1 MKKIKRVL
9 NYLKKYKL
17 YAILA
22 PILIILEVIMDLMLP
37 NMMSDII
44 NIGVANQDTKYVII
58 NVILMFLLTIIGV
71 AGGLGS
77 SYFAAKASENVTAD
91 LREEVFAKISRL
103 SFFNLEK
110 IKPGHLLTVLTNDI
124 STIGMLI
131 MMGLRILFRVPVIFL
146 GSLIMAFFIDLK
158 LSLILLVLIPIV
170 FTLVFTILKKAFPY
184 FNKIQNCVD
193 DVNSIVRENVSGV
206 RVVKAFVMED
216 KEISRF
222 DYTNK
227 KLLNTTL
234 KGVKIITISMPIMML
249 AINLATILILWFGG
263 NMVVSGSLL
272 VGDIFAFVQ
281 YASNILSSL
290 LMASMTIMMS
300 SRSIVSAGRVFEIL
314 DATEDFKNKKN
325 SVVLNDMKGKIEFKD
340 VSFSY
345 EGGSGDEVLKDISF
359 TINPNEKIAII
370 GAIGSG
376 KSTIANLIPRFYDV
390 DQGEILIDG
399 VNVKDIEIEF
409 LRRSIGFSFQQTFI
423 FSKTIKENISYGN
436 LDSPQEEIELAAKIS
451 AASDFIENKDK
462 GYNYVLEQ
470 RGVNLS
476 GGQKQRISI
485 ARSILINPR
494 ILILDDSTSAV
505 DVKTAKAIKK
515 ALDEHK
521 KCTTLIITSRIS
533 EALDAD
539 KVIVLDDGKLV
550 GFDTPEQLL
559 KENSYYQEIYKSQLK
574 EEK

>member
-1 MKKIKRVL
+1 MKKIKRIL

-44 NIGVANQDTKYVII
+44 NIGVANQNTKYVII
-58 NVILMFLLTIIGV
+58 NVILMFLLTTIGV

-77 SYFAAKASENVTAD
+77 SYFAAKASENVAAD

-170 FTLVFTILKKAFPY
+170 FMLVFTILKKAFPY

-390 DQGEILIDG
+390 NQGEILIDG

-409 LRRSIGFSFQQTFI
+409 LRKNIGFSFQQTFI

-451 AASDFIENKDK
+451 AASDFIEKKDK

>member
-1 MKKIKRVL
+1 MKNIKRIL

-37 NMMSDII
+37 NLMSDII
-44 NIGVANQDTKYVII
+44 NIGVANQDTKYVVV
-58 NVILMFLLTIIGV
+58 NVILMFLLTLVGV
-71 AGGLGS
+71 AGGLS
-77 SYFAAKASENVTAD
+77 SSFFAAKASENVAAD
-91 LREEVFAKISRL
+91 LRKEVFAKISRL
-103 SFFNLEK
+103 SFLNLEK

-124 STIGMLI
+124 STIGSLI

-146 GSLIMAFFIDLK
+146 GSLIMAFFISFK
-158 LSLILLVLIPIV
+158 LSLILIVLIPIV
-170 FTLVFTILKKAFPY
+170 FILVFSILKKAFPY
-184 FNKIQNCVD
+184 FNKIQGCID

-263 NMVVSGSLL
+263 NMVVDGSLL

-281 YASNILSSL
+281 YTSNILNSL

-314 DATEDFKNKKN
+314 DATEDFKSKKN
-325 SVVLNDMKGKIEFKD
+325 SVTLTDMKGKIEFKN

-345 EGGSGDEVLKDISF
+345 EGGSGDEVLKDINF
-359 TINPNEKIAII
+359 IINPNEKIAII

-390 DQGEILIDG
+390 SKGEILIDD
-399 VNVKDIEIEF
+399 VNIKNIDISA
-409 LRRSIGFSFQQTFI
+409 LRKSVGFSFQQTFI

-436 LDSPQEEIELAAKIS
+436 LDAEMEEIELAAQIS
-451 AASDFIENKDK
+451 AASDFIEKKEK

-470 RGVNLS
+470 RGANLS

-485 ARSILINPR
+485 ARSILINPK

-505 DVKTAKAIKK
+505 DVKTAKSIKK

-521 KCTTLIITSRIS
+521 KCTTIIITSRIS

-550 GFDTPEQLL
+550 GFDTPEKLL

>member
-1 MKKIKRVL
+1 MKNIKRVL
-9 NYLKKYKL
+9 NYLKKYKI

-77 SYFAAKASENVTAD
+77 SFFAAKASENVAAD
-91 LREEVFAKISRL
+91 LRQEVFVKISRL
-103 SFFNLEK
+103 SFLNLEK

-146 GSLIMAFFIDLK
+146 GSLVMAFFIDLK
-158 LSLILLVLIPIV
+158 LSLILVILIPIV
-170 FTLVFTILKKAFPY
+170 FMLVFTILRKAFPY
-184 FNKIQNCVD
+184 FNKIQNCID

-222 DYTNK
+222 DSTNK
-227 KLLNTTL
+227 RLLNTTL

-263 NMVVSGSLL
+263 NMVVGGSLL

-314 DATEDFKNKKN
+314 DAKEDFKNKKN
-325 SVVLNDMKGKIEFKD
+325 SIVLNDMKGKIEFKD

-345 EGGSGDEVLKDISF
+345 EGGSGDEVLKDINF

-390 DQGEILIDG
+390 NKGEILIDN

-409 LRRSIGFSFQQTFI
+409 LRKSIGFSFQQTFI

-436 LDSPQEEIELAAKIS
+436 LNSTQDEIELAAKIS
-451 AASDFIENKDK
+451 AASDFIEKKDK

-485 ARSILINPR
+485 ARSILINPK

-505 DVKTAKAIKK
+505 DVKTAKSIKN

-550 GFDTPEQLL
+550 GFDTPEKLL
-559 KENSYYQEIYKSQLK
+559 KNNIYYQEIYKSQLK

>member
-1 MKKIKRVL
+1 MKKIKRIL

-44 NIGVANQDTKYVII
+44 NIGVANQDAKYVII
-58 NVILMFLLTIIGV
+58 NVILMFLLTTIGV

-77 SYFAAKASENVTAD
+77 SYFAAKASENVAAD

-390 DQGEILIDG
+390 NQGEILIDG

-409 LRRSIGFSFQQTFI
+409 LRKNIGFSFQQTFI

-451 AASDFIENKDK
+451 AASDFIDKKDK

-505 DVKTAKAIKK
+505 DVKTAKSIKK

-533 EALDAD
+533 EAIDAD

>member
-1 MKKIKRVL
+1 MKNIKRVL
-9 NYLKKYKL
+9 NYLKKYKI

-77 SYFAAKASENVTAD
+77 SFFAAKASENVAAD
-91 LREEVFAKISRL
+91 LRQEVFAKISRL

-146 GSLIMAFFIDLK
+146 GSLVMAFFIDLK
-158 LSLILLVLIPIV
+158 LSLILVILIPIV
-170 FTLVFTILKKAFPY
+170 FMLVFTILRKAFPY
-184 FNKIQNCVD
+184 FNKIQNCID

-222 DYTNK
+222 DSTNK
-227 KLLNTTL
+227 RLLNTTL

-263 NMVVSGSLL
+263 NMVVDGSLL

-314 DATEDFKNKKN
+314 DAKEDFKNKKN
-325 SVVLNDMKGKIEFKD
+325 SIVLNDMKGKIEFKD

-345 EGGSGDEVLKDISF
+345 EGGSGDEVLKDINF

-390 DQGEILIDG
+390 NKGEILIDD

-409 LRRSIGFSFQQTFI
+409 LRKSIGFSFQQTFI

-436 LDSPQEEIELAAKIS
+436 LNSTQDEIELAAKIS
-451 AASDFIENKDK
+451 AASDFIEKKDK
-462 GYNYVLEQ
+462 GYNYILEQ

-485 ARSILINPR
+485 ARSILINPK

-505 DVKTAKAIKK
+505 DVKTAKLIKN

-550 GFDTPEQLL
+550 GFDTPEKLL
-559 KENSYYQEIYKSQLK
+559 KNNIYYQEIYKSQLK

>member
-1 MKKIKRVL
+1 MKKIKRIL

-58 NVILMFLLTIIGV
+58 NVILMFLLTTIGV

-77 SYFAAKASENVTAD
+77 SYFAAKASENVAAD

-170 FTLVFTILKKAFPY
+170 FMLVFTILKKAFPY

-390 DQGEILIDG
+390 NRGEILIDG

-409 LRRSIGFSFQQTFI
+409 LRKNIGFSFQQTFI

-505 DVKTAKAIKK
+505 DVKTAKLIKK

-533 EALDAD
+533 EAIDAD